1 MLPSRQLKAPEPA
14 PRACRAA
21 PEPHWFG
28 RARRAGLAVLL
39 VAAVSACGGATD
51 EDTYVERPVE
61 TLYNEA
67 MDQLLT
73 GELTPAVAAFDEVE
87 RQHPYSPW
95 ATRAQLMA
103 AFTYYQANRYDD
115 AIRYARHFVD
125 LHPGHRDAAY
135 ARYLIA
141 LSYYEQI
148 TDVGRDQRNTARAL
162 AALERVVER
171 NPNTVY
177 ARDAELKIDLA
188 RDHLA
193 GKEMDVGR
201 FYQRRGNY
209 ISAVNRFRTVI
220 DKYQTTTHVP
230 EALHRLTETY
240 LALGLVEEAQAAAAV
255 LGHNYPGERWYQES
269 YALLAD
275 YDLEPEPGE
284 GSWISR
290 AWNSMF

>member
-1 MLPSRQLKAPEPA
+1 M
-14 PRACRAA
+14 
-21 PEPHWFG
+21 
-28 RARRAGLAVLL
+28 
-39 VAAVSACGGATD
+39 
-51 EDTYVERPVE
+51 
-61 TLYNEA
+61 
-67 MDQLLT
+67 
-73 GELTPAVAAFDEVE
+73 
-87 RQHPYSPW
+87 
-95 ATRAQLMA
+95 
-103 AFTYYQANRYDD
+103 
-115 AIRYARHFVD
+115 
-125 LHPGHRDAAY
+125 
-135 ARYLIA
+135 
-141 LSYYEQI
+141 
-148 TDVGRDQRNTARAL
+148 
-162 AALERVVER
+162 
-171 NPNTVY
+171 Y

-255 LGHNYPGERWYQES
+255 LGHNYPGDRWYQES